1 MVFRFR
7 VCFYLSVQW
16 RGWADIFPYL
26 AIMIMIII
34 IMMMIIIVIC
44 RDKILKYSLT
54 KLLFKIIMRIV
65 FSSFRRKEEMFYLM
79 THSTHFM
86 YGYMASVI

>member
-1 MVFRFR
+1 MSRLGQRRVGIKWGGGRVGMVFRFR

-44 RDKILKYSLT
+44 RD
-54 KLLFKIIMRIV
+54 
-65 FSSFRRKEEMFYLM
+65 
-79 THSTHFM
+79 
-86 YGYMASVI
+86 

>member
-7 VCFYLSVQW
+7 VCFYLSVLW
-16 RGWADIFPYL
+16 RGWADILPYL

-44 RDKILKYSLT
+44 SVVAAAGFLSP
-54 KLLFKIIMRIV
+54 
-65 FSSFRRKEEMFYLM
+65 YLN
-79 THSTHFM
+79 T
-86 YGYMASVI
+86 

>member
-16 RGWADIFPYL
+16 RGWADIFAYL

-34 IMMMIIIVIC
+34 IMIMIIIVIC
-44 RDKILKYSLT
+44 PD
-54 KLLFKIIMRIV
+54 
-65 FSSFRRKEEMFYLM
+65 
-79 THSTHFM
+79 
-86 YGYMASVI
+86 